1 MTLDAT
7 YTAAKRGSAPPDRAV
22 LLAHGAGADKDAPA
36 LVVLAEALRDAGI
49 PSLRFNFPYRAAG
62 RKAPDRQPV
71 LQACLRDAAADLA
84 RRTKLAPERIIVGG
98 RSMGGRTASMC
109 VADADDPLPAL
120 GLLLLAYPLHPP
132 GKPEQ
137 LRIEHLPAVT
147 VPTLFISGTRDAFG
161 TEAEL
166 QRAAKRVAGPVQM
179 HFLDTAD
186 HGYKP
191 LKSSGLTVDGV
202 LADVAATAVGWAQG
216 LPGIRRTRR

>member
-191 LKSSGLTVDGV
+191 LKSSGLTVDDV